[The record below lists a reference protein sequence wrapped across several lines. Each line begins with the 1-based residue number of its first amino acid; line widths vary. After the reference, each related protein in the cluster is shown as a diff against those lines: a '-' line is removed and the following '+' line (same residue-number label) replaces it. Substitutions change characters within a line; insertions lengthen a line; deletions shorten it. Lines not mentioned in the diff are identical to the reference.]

1 MENNVKKGD
10 FQAFLSLCP
19 CVKKR
24 YKKIT
29 AKLQLSTYYKFN
41 IEILNFVCYNNNT
54 AKISYFKKGNFK
66 MYIVWPALFIVLIII
81 EIETLQLVSV
91 WFAAGALASTIVVL
105 CNGPLWLQFTV
116 FLVVSTALL
125 IASRPIVKK
134 ALKMGIQPTNSELD
148 IGKSATVIEDIN
160 NSAST
165 GRVTLNGV
173 DWAAVSKD
181 GSKISKDSI
190 VIVNAVEGAKLI
202 VSLKDSED

>member
-1 MENNVKKGD
+1 
-10 FQAFLSLCP
+10 
-19 CVKKR
+19 
-24 YKKIT
+24 
-29 AKLQLSTYYKFN
+29 
-41 IEILNFVCYNNNT
+41 
-54 AKISYFKKGNFK
+54 

-134 ALKMGIQPTNSELD
+134 ALKMGVQPTNSELD
-148 IGKSATVIEDIN
+148 IGKRATVIEDIN

-181 GSKISKDSI
+181 DSKIPKDSI
-190 VIVNAVEGAKLI
+190 VVVNAVEGAKLI
-202 VSLKDSED
+202 VSPKDSED

>member
-1 MENNVKKGD
+1 
-10 FQAFLSLCP
+10 
-19 CVKKR
+19 
-24 YKKIT
+24 
-29 AKLQLSTYYKFN
+29 
-41 IEILNFVCYNNNT
+41 
-54 AKISYFKKGNFK
+54 

-134 ALKMGIQPTNSELD
+134 ALKMGTQPTNAELD

>member
-1 MENNVKKGD
+1 MKNGD
-10 FQAFLSLCP
+10 FKAFLPLCP

-29 AKLQLSTYYKFN
+29 AKLQISTYCKFN

-134 ALKMGIQPTNSELD
+134 ALKMGTQPTNAELD